1 MTQEAFTF
9 LSNFFSSVWKI
20 FSSWFIPGTAIT
32 PAALLFLVPAFL
44 LIKRV
49 LYRLN
54 NYSDDDTGDSK

>member
-9 LSNFFSSVWKI
+9 LSSFFSNVWRI

-44 LIKRV
+44 VIKRI
-49 LYRLN
+49 LFRLSN
-54 NYSDDDTGDSK
+54 FSDDDTGDSK